1 MQVNNQ
7 TVQYHM
13 IDGRVYH
20 SPFQVNM
27 KGITITTTGSVGID
41 ESLDLIAEVGFTN
54 MLPQD
59 SDKPL
64 IKALLSRPLKLPI
77 GGTLK
82 KPKVDMS
89 SVGNYAKQMGVN
101 ALDAVLGGSIG
112 SQIQSLFPERTPE
125 EMERI
130 QKEREE
136 RRKEREKRREE
147 RRLEKL
153 KRKQ

>member
-1 MQVNNQ
+1 MVLMRSISAKSSG
-7 TVQYHM
+7 VP
-13 IDGRVYH
+13 R
-20 SPFQVNM
+20 
-27 KGITITTTGSVGID
+27 
-41 ESLDLIAEVGFTN
+41 
-54 MLPQD
+54 
-59 SDKPL
+59 
-64 IKALLSRPLKLPI
+64 
-77 GGTLK
+77 
-82 KPKVDMS
+82 KVDMS

-101 ALDAVLGGSIG
+101 ALDAVLGGGIG